1 MLLGAE
7 EYFVRKF
14 IFLVL
19 TVCLIVLKPKN
30 NWQWLITS
38 ADVVKKSFIKMLVK
52 GRSSDL

>member
-19 TVCLIVLKPKN
+19 KVYLIVLKPKN
-30 NWQWLITS
+30 NWQCLITS
-38 ADVVKKSFIKMLVK
+38 ADVVKKSLIKMLVK